1 MNLLGLIAVAMLTT
15 ALSVMLKKYNP
26 EYSILVSLV
35 AGVFILLMALA
46 ESAPSIQKINGLIS
60 ASGVSL
66 EHAKILFKTLGICFL
81 VQFASDACNDA
92 GESSLASKIEL
103 AGKVLILTL
112 ALPLFEQIVKIVSG
126 LLGG

>member
-1 MNLLGLIAVAMLTT
+1 MLTT

-46 ESAPSIQKINGLIS
+46 ELAPSIQKINGLIS
-60 ASGVSL
+60 ASGVCL

-112 ALPLFEQIVKIVSG
+112 ALPLFERIVKIVSG